1 MSLRRGM
8 PVTVGDVAGE
18 PEAVA
23 DDSTKEVCTRLI
35 PHAQRESVGLPAY
48 THFAVGPKRDS
59 R

>member
-1 MSLRRGM
+1 MAPS
-8 PVTVGDVAGE
+8 TSDVAGE
-18 PEAVA
+18 PDGIA
-23 DDSTKEVCTRLI
+23 DASTKEVCTRLI